1 MEISAGVWAAC
12 GSFVQPE
19 TFRIL
24 DEYSM
29 SSDASRA
36 DNDEAHPAFET
47 REVRFLANP
56 QPSFP
61 PRGHAPRRN
70 ATGHPGAR
78 GKAHLALAAALA
90 LASFLTLASSA
101 SANNSTGVVQFSR
114 TTFNDLTNSSNAAKY
129 QFITLGFGGSQATIR
144 SMVASIHA
152 SDPGTRLLL
161 YKNYTAAPSDPAGV
175 GGCAPWNSSQPYG
188 GIPMSWFLLNS
199 SGTPIY
205 NSGYAVYEL
214 DPGNPQVQQACLSSS
229 ISLAKAGGFDGVF
242 FDSIQTSLF
251 WANLKPS
258 TCSSATCQSDTAW
271 HAAMMSWVTNE
282 SAGLHAQ
289 GLMSF
294 ANIAGGCSP
303 LFNGGPA
310 WWDAFQQAGLDGAS
324 EESFTSG
331 TNHLP
336 MVTSQWKQLLAN
348 EVWNE
353 ANGKYLLANAD
364 VGGNEALNTYGLA
377 TVLLGAQGRSSWN
390 TDSGNY
396 TAPEYWFPE
405 YNTALALGAP
415 LGSYTVQSNGLYVRS
430 FQNGAVAVNPTTS
443 TVNDPAYGTL
453 GPQSALILGPGGPSV
468 KHHSVSAGSAGGTA
482 GRRHAAGRR
491 RHSRAHHH
499 RRHKHR
505 HHRHHKMRRRLG

>member
-1 MEISAGVWAAC
+1 
-12 GSFVQPE
+12 
-19 TFRIL
+19 
-24 DEYSM
+24 
-29 SSDASRA
+29 
-36 DNDEAHPAFET
+36 
-47 REVRFLANP
+47 
-56 QPSFP
+56 
-61 PRGHAPRRN
+61 
-70 ATGHPGAR
+70 
-78 GKAHLALAAALA
+78 
-90 LASFLTLASSA
+90 
-101 SANNSTGVVQFSR
+101 VQFSR
-114 TTFNDLTNSSNAAKY
+114 TTFNDLTNPSNAAKY
-129 QFITLGFGGSQATIR
+129 QFITLGFGGSQARIR
-144 SMVASIHA
+144 SIVASIHA

-161 YKNYTAAPSDPAGV
+161 YKNYTATSSDPAGV

-199 SGTPIY
+199 SGAPIY
-205 NSGYAVYEL
+205 NHTYAVYEL
-214 DPGNPQVQQACLSSS
+214 DPGNRQVQQACLSSA
-229 ISLAKAGGFDGVF
+229 ISLAKQGGYDGVV
-242 FDSIQTSLF
+242 FDSIQTSLHWTNF
-251 WANLKPS
+251 NPA
-258 TCSSATCQSDTAW
+258 TCSSATCQSDTNW
-271 HAAMMSWVTNE
+271 QAAMMSWVTNM
-282 SAGLHAQ
+282 SAGLHAN
-289 GLMSF
+289 GLLSF
-294 ANIAGGCSP
+294 GNIGGGASP
-303 LFNGGPA
+303 ILGGGPA

-336 MVTSQWKQLLAN
+336 VPFSQWKQEIAN

-377 TVLLGAQGRSSWN
+377 TVLLGAQGRSSWD
-390 TDSGNY
+390 TASGNY
-396 TAPEYWFPE
+396 TSPEYWFPE

-468 KHHSVSAGSAGGTA
+468 KHHSVSALPAGGTA
-482 GRRHAAGRR
+482 GRRHAGHRR
-491 RHSRAHHH
+491 RSRAHHH